1 MSDVAVRT
9 VPVRGILPV
18 VFKADRALVA
28 INVLLMT
35 IGAPMLARLGGWPAW
50 PLLLGGLVMIPY
62 LRLLHRI
69 VALERFT
76 GRSARMTMQMDFAW
90 VILSV
95 VALVFFRD
103 LSTTAGNWIIA
114 GLAAVVLDVGLA
126 KWIGMRRSTAASSTK
141 G

>member
-9 VPVRGILPV
+9 VPVSGILPV
-18 VFKADRALVA
+18 VFKVDRALVA

-35 IGAPMLARLGGWPAW
+35 IGAPMLARLGGWPTW
-50 PLLLGGLVMIPY
+50 PLVLGGLVMIPY

-69 VALERFT
+69 VTLERFT
-76 GRSARMTMQMDFAW
+76 GRSARMTMQLDFVW

-95 VALVFFRD
+95 VAVVFFRG
-103 LSTTAGNWIIA
+103 LSTTAGNWLIA

-126 KWIGMRRSTAASSTK
+126 KWIGLRRSRTADA